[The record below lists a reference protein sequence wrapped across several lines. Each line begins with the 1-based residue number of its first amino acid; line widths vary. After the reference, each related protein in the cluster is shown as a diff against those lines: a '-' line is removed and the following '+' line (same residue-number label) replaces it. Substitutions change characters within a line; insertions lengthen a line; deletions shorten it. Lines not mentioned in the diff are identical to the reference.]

1 MRNVENLVSS
11 KKDLAAINR
20 KNFKL
25 SMIDNDFANLA
36 YKLDLSEDILMK
48 YTSKLEHTV
57 CELKNCKNCKGLRRK
72 QVPNGSPAN
81 EVKRCRSRL
90 QAQPPPAKAAEGA
103 LCEKESGATSHR
115 SPRTTSVRIRVYKDV
130 RYTLSDISKRTTLWH
145 SSAYTY
151 KKWQNHMLCHPNKLI
166 YQL

>member
-36 YKLDLSEDILMK
+36 YKLDLSEDTLMK

-57 CELKNCKNCKGLRRK
+57 CELKNCKNCKGLK
-72 QVPNGSPAN
+72 FCKN
-81 EVKRCRSRL
+81 EVKGYVNF
-90 QAQPPPAKAAEGA
+90 P
-103 LCEKESGATSHR
+103 
-115 SPRTTSVRIRVYKDV
+115 
-130 RYTLSDISKRTTLWH
+130 SKRMRCLYLVTHHVGL
-145 SSAYTY
+145 
-151 KKWQNHMLCHPNKLI
+151 KKNMTNIKVIQYFMKC
-166 YQL
+166 QLV

>member
-36 YKLDLSEDILMK
+36 YKLDLSEDTLMK

-57 CELKNCKNCKGLRRK
+57 CELKNCKNCKGLK
-72 QVPNGSPAN
+72 FCKN
-81 EVKRCRSRL
+81 EVKGYVNFPSKKDEVLIFSYTPCRF
-90 QAQPPPAKAAEGA
+90 K
-103 LCEKESGATSHR
+103 KEYDKYKSNTVFYEMPTSLMNAR
-115 SPRTTSVRIRVYKDV
+115 MKDIYVDDNARVELLKY
-130 RYTLSDISKRTTLWH
+130 I
-145 SSAYTY
+145 
-151 KKWQNHMLCHPNKLI
+151 
-166 YQL
+166 